1 VEPSVGV
8 ERNFVPV
15 IGRDDLVAQAIAADQ
30 MNIGALQRIAGIFR
44 SAARALTLR
53 LEPPPVIYCAMF
65 A

>member
-1 VEPSVGV
+1 
-8 ERNFVPV
+8 V
-15 IGRDDLVAQAIAADQ
+15 IARDDLVAQAIAADQ

-53 LEPPPVIYCAMF
+53 LELPPVILIYCAMF